1 MNIVPKFRLQN
12 GEKVRNNRL
21 SALFK
26 KVHASGEKIKT
37 LLLCIGD
44 FRSIQIILTSALM
57 IPFKLSFS
65 AFTLQHSKATTLT
78 CSQQTQCQS
87 QIEGKKKKRR
97 KERKMKSAVQYV
109 SKNKFLT
116 GN

>member
-1 MNIVPKFRLQN
+1 MNIIPKFRLEN
-12 GEKVRNNRL
+12 GGKVRNNKL

-37 LLLCIGD
+37 LLLGIGD

-57 IPFKLSFS
+57 IPFKLSSS

-87 QIEGKKKKRR
+87 QIEEKKKEEKRG
-97 KERKMKSAVQYV
+97 K
-109 SKNKFLT
+109 
-116 GN
+116 

>member
-1 MNIVPKFRLQN
+1 MKIVPKFRLQN

-26 KVHASGEKIKT
+26 KVHTSEEKIKM

-78 CSQQTQCQS
+78 CPQQTQCQS
-87 QIEGKKKKRR
+87 QIEEIKKNQEEKRGK
-97 KERKMKSAVQYV
+97 
-109 SKNKFLT
+109 
-116 GN
+116 

>member
-1 MNIVPKFRLQN
+1 MNMVPEFKLEN

-21 SALFK
+21 SASFK

-37 LLLCIGD
+37 LLLCKGD

-57 IPFKLSFS
+57 IPFKLSFK

-87 QIEGKKKKRR
+87 QMEEKKKKKRKVPYSMFQR
-97 KERKMKSAVQYV
+97 TNS
-109 SKNKFLT
+109 L
-116 GN
+116 